1 MKRRLMIAAPV
12 AAIASMLVPGMAF
25 GAEPAILKQNRFWT
39 PLKRA
44 STRCG

>member
-12 AAIASMLVPGMAF
+12 AAIASLVLPGVAF
-25 GAEPAILKQNRFWT
+25 GAEPTPILET
-39 PLKRA
+39 PEGRA